1 MNRFLSKDTNTNA
14 VEQTVTTIDSTAV
27 TDALLARIQ
36 VLEDVSYD
44 AAQSAYSEIANRKLA
59 SDGIVYPAWALI
71 ATSTHVLGRNGSMV
85 PIENHVLA
93 DCWQI
98 IPYGG
103 RNIGIVSSTGNNL
116 QTSQGISTTLEIISS
131 DGGSSYHICTQTG
144 YDVWTGEFITPSD
157 DGSNLL
163 LLSNFTSAA
172 DLRAA
177 NRWSISYV
185 DFTNVFALEFPT
197 QPTVDTSL
205 TLSDFTVRM
214 VDNLGNL
221 TPGIPGSL
229 SLSVESG
236 PGTVSSTQFSFTG
249 VTGIATL
256 QNVNLSTPGTYRLRA
271 TYNLPLFQTGVY
283 GITQDILT
291 PFFFAPGIT
300 YSSDGTNPYIEVR
313 IVFTEKTPDRFVS
326 LAIQADSHNPG
337 EIIANVHKDSS
348 WGQPAD
354 GRYDHFDWRIT
365 YVSGS
370 GYKIY
375 NIDQTTHLSQ
385 QLTTSDSN
393 FTRTAVDTNSLFF
406 DIERVVVSGE
416 DFYRIKTK
424 ESSMSSTP
432 YLTWQNPWS
441 YADASG
447 QDSFESVDPV
457 WFEAL
462 LTGANANEQY
472 VKFATTASPYGLY
485 E

>member
-1 MNRFLSKDTNTNA
+1 MNRFLSRETNTNS
-14 VEQTVTTIDSTAV
+14 VGQTVTTIDSTAV

-85 PIENHVLA
+85 PIENYVLA

-116 QTSQGISTTLEIISS
+116 QTSQGISTTLEIIST

-163 LLSNFTSAA
+163 LLSNYTSAA

-197 QPTVDTSL
+197 QPTVDTSS

-256 QNVNLSTPGTYRLRA
+256 QNVNLSAPGTYRLRA

-283 GITQDILT
+283 GITQDIVIA
-291 PFFFAPGIT
+291 PFFFVPGLTPTTAGGKQYVDVRMRFDLKAQERWIVI
-300 YSSDGTNPYIEVR
+300 SSDNILASVHETSTYFTSTSDVR
-313 IVFTEKTPDRFVS
+313 Y
-326 LAIQADSHNPG
+326 Q
-337 EIIANVHKDSS
+337 
-348 WGQPAD
+348 QPT
-354 GRYDHFDWRIT
+354 WRIT
-365 YVSGS
+365 YQGS
-370 GYKIY
+370 GLGYDIVCTDHADGADASLSRCYSTTANHPY
-375 NIDQTTHLSQ
+375 NALSG
-385 QLTTSDSN
+385 N
-393 FTRTAVDTNSLFF
+393 RYF
-406 DIERVVVSGE
+406 DIESVVDSDTVY
-416 DFYRIKTK
+416 YRILSKQAT
-424 ESSMSSTP
+424 SDRILT
-432 YLTWQNPWS
+432 YLNGWIG
-441 YADASG
+441 DAG
-447 QDSFESVDPV
+447 GTDHPTGHDSVDPCLFDNV
-457 WFEAL
+457 
-462 LTGANANEQY
+462 LTGASAKDQY
-472 VKFATTASPYGLY
+472 IRFFSTTSPYSVY